1 MLLAQLAIMEGETYV
16 YTGGEGSTYPGE
28 GAPGRTPAGKNGF
41 GFSTAE
47 ITRLAHRELRLQKA
61 IQYKN
66 QSQKRTTGHQGGP
79 VRTPKAA

>member
-1 MLLAQLAIMEGETYV
+1 MEGGV
-16 YTGGEGSTYPGE
+16 YEFDEEAAASASTNSANTGVP
-28 GAPGRTPAGKNGF
+28 KNGF

-66 QSQKRTTGHQGGP
+66 QQAKRTTGHQGGP